1 MSDNNGSGETKIIK
15 TEDENGNVFNFELL
29 DIVEVDGQE
38 YGLLVMLDDENES
51 AQGGDSD
58 EEVEEEVVIMR
69 LTSTKDGYTFETIED
84 DEEFEKVISC
94 LEFDEEIDEED
105 DCCCESHH
113 CGGCHQEYEEE

>member
-94 LEFDEEIDEED
+94 LEFDEEIDEENE
-105 DCCCESHH
+105 CCCEFHH
-113 CGGCHQEYEEE
+113 CEECGKEDEE